1 MARNGPWTD
10 HKLLLVVVD
19 NLNATFRYK
28 ISVTAAHKSSGKITR
43 GWPQSRRKQ
52 GALLE
57 TKNEKTKSSRAGRE
71 PGTGNPWKL
80 EMVMQLQH
88 DRQSAERGA
97 QQRKWDVGQ
106 TLYKREVLFK
116 CVPSSKTN
124 GAKGCW

>member
-28 ISVTAAHKSSGKITR
+28 ISVKAAHKSSGKITR
-43 GWPQSRRKQ
+43 GWPQTRRKQ

-57 TKNEKTKSSRAGRE
+57 TKNEKTKS
-71 PGTGNPWKL
+71 GTGNPWKL

-97 QQRKWDVGQ
+97 QKRKSDAGQ
-106 TLYKREVLFK
+106 TLYKKEVLFK
-116 CVPSSKTN
+116 CVP
-124 GAKGCW
+124 CV